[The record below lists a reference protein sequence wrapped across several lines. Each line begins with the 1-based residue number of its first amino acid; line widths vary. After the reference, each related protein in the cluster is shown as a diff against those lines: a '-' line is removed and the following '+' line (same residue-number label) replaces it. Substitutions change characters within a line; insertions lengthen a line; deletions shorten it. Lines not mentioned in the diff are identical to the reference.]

1 MSTIGFRRGG
11 SFVLPLRRAIASNLA
26 RRGLLALVAAA
37 WLTALAVTAA
47 LRADVT
53 VVLLVS
59 VLGLQL
65 LVILNSHRQNRFVIG
80 ELRRGAHH
88 SSVLHLQASANQ
100 ELAQQFA
107 DRLSAMGS
115 TLDTTAVAIDRGPE
129 NTRRKVVR
137 DATTVYR
144 QLEALFNLYSMVPV
158 SARVPAMRGW
168 AASPDLL
175 LLLVETIRAD
185 RPRLSVECGSGVS
198 TLWCA
203 LARRAFGVEGRHVAL
218 EHDAQYVRQTEAL
231 LEAHGVA
238 DFADVRLAP
247 LETYRLGE
255 QEWSWYAKDSWRELD
270 QIDLLFVDGP
280 PGVTGPHA
288 RYPALPLLA
297 DRLAGDAVVVLDDL
311 VRTDEQE
318 LVARWL
324 AEYPWLNETRLNV
337 EKIASVLRGSR

>member
-1 MSTIGFRRGG
+1 MRSR
-11 SFVLPLRRAIASNLA
+11 LASNLA
-26 RRGLLALVAAA
+26 RRGLLAAVAGVWLV
-37 WLTALAVTAA
+37 ALAVTAV
-47 LRADVT
+47 LQADLT

-59 VLGLQL
+59 VLGLQV
-65 LVILNSHRQNRFVIG
+65 LVVLNSHRQNRFVIG
-80 ELRRGAHH
+80 ELRQLAGTQTATD
-88 SSVLHLQASANQ
+88 VLA
-100 ELAQQFA
+100 
-107 DRLSAMGS
+107 AMSS
-115 TLDTTAVAIDRGPE
+115 TLDTAAIAIDRGPE

-137 DATTVYR
+137 DTTTVYR

-158 SARVPAMRGW
+158 TARVPAMRGW

-175 LLLVETIRAD
+175 LLLVETIRSD
-185 RPRLSVECGSGVS
+185 RPQLSVECGSGVS

-238 DFADVRLAP
+238 DFADVRFAP
-247 LETYRLGE
+247 LQTYHLRDHD
-255 QEWSWYAKDSWRELD
+255 WSWYAKDAWHDLD
-270 QIDLLFVDGP
+270 QLDLLFVDGP

-297 DRLAGDAVVVLDDL
+297 DRLARDAVVVLDDL

-324 AEYPWLNETRLNV
+324 AEYPWLTETRLNV
-337 EKIASVLRGSR
+337 EKVASVLRAGSR

>member
-1 MSTIGFRRGG
+1 MRSK
-11 SFVLPLRRAIASNLA
+11 LASNLA
-26 RRGLLALVAAA
+26 RRGLLAAVAAI
-37 WLTALAVTAA
+37 WLAALAITAA
-47 LRADVT
+47 LRSDVT

-65 LVILNSHRQNRFVIG
+65 LVVLNSHRQNRFVIG
-80 ELRRGAHH
+80 ELRQLAGRHQEGAQHATD
-88 SSVLHLQASANQ
+88 LLT
-100 ELAQQFA
+100 
-107 DRLSAMGS
+107 AMRTMSS
-115 TLDTTAVAIDRGPE
+115 TLDAAATAIDRGPE
-129 NTRRKVVR
+129 NTRRKVIR
-137 DATTVYR
+137 DTTTVYR
-144 QLEALFNLYSMVPV
+144 QLEALVNLYSMVPV
-158 SARVPAMRGW
+158 TARVPAMRGW

-247 LETYRLGE
+247 LQTYRLGD
-255 QEWSWYAKDSWRELD
+255 QDRSWYAKDAWRDLD
-270 QIDLLFVDGP
+270 QLDLLFVDGP
-280 PGVTGPHA
+280 PGVTGRHA

-297 DRLAGDAVVVLDDL
+297 DRFAGDAVVVLDDL

-324 AEYPWLNETRLNV
+324 AEYPWLTETRLNV
-337 EKIASVLRGSR
+337 EKIASVLRCSR